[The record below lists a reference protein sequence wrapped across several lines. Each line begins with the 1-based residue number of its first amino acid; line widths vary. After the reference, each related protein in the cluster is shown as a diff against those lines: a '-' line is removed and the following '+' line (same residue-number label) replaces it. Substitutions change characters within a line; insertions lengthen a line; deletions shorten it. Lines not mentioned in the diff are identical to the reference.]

1 MNNLTID
8 QAIEH
13 LHRMAETLEKYK
25 EKYPKAKWRWIHLS
39 TNWWKFEDMKRDWD
53 WVWYWSINGQEL
65 WIDLHLS
72 SQDDDF

>member
-25 EKYPKAKWRWIHLS
+25 EKYPKAKWR
-39 TNWWKFEDMKRDWD
+39 
-53 WVWYWSINGQEL
+53 
-65 WIDLHLS
+65 
-72 SQDDDF
+72 